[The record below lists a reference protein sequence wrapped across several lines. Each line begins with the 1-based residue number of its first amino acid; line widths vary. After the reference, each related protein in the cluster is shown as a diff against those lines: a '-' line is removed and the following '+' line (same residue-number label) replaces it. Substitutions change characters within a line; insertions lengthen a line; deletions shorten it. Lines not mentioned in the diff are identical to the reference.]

1 MDTEVQ
7 NLMKI
12 RQNNKLRQL
21 IITQLKK
28 SSPEWV
34 ASITQCASLR
44 CFTVTLRHT
53 AEDAL
58 ALRRIPEHSGALR
71 WVEWIKPTEKS
82 LE

>member
-12 RQNNKLRQL
+12 RQNNQLRQL

-34 ASITQCASLR
+34 ASIT
-44 CFTVTLRHT
+44 
-53 AEDAL
+53 
-58 ALRRIPEHSGALR
+58 
-71 WVEWIKPTEKS
+71 
-82 LE
+82 